1 LATVFFSIDL
11 YPLANVFILYP
22 LANVNVFHLKAE
34 PTKERR
40 QHLSKTKGKKNLP
53 ANFTILSDLEN
64 KN

>member
-1 LATVFFSIDL
+1 
-11 YPLANVFILYP
+11 

>member
-1 LATVFFSIDL
+1 MLATVFFFVD
-11 YPLANVFILYP
+11 LYP

-34 PTKERR
+34 PTEGRR
-40 QHLSKTKGKKNLP
+40 QHLSKTEGKKNLP